1 MKFKNPWTPED
12 LKLKSPPDLKTILQ
26 NAERIGA
33 EQLCDMC
40 RAELAARRPVRSA
53 AIGPRAALSSKNRN
67 QATDAAEQLFE
78 LYAKLTQTLDLS
90 AQTAE
95 RLSEGFRRFR
105 AHRQPTGAD
114 NVKSGGAQVSGKVA
128 FLRYL
133 SYRLKDEVYNI
144 SVFCLSASS
153 DESVRYQVLGPPRLL
168 DRSIPITE
176 LRSFVSTS
184 AKHELMPGG
193 EEYATF
199 EEAAAR
205 YTWMLEQVAP
215 RLN

>member
-1 MKFKNPWTPED
+1 
-12 LKLKSPPDLKTILQ
+12 
-26 NAERIGA
+26 
-33 EQLCDMC
+33 MC

-53 AIGPRAALSSKNRN
+53 ALGPRPALSSENKN
-67 QATDAAEQLFE
+67 QATDAAEQLFK
-78 LYAKLTQTLDLS
+78 LHAKLTQTLDLS

-144 SVFCLSASS
+144 SVFCLSASP

-199 EEAAAR
+199 DEAAER
-205 YTWMLEQVAP
+205 YAWMLERVAP

>member
-1 MKFKNPWTPED
+1 MKFKNPWTPD
-12 LKLKSPPDLKTILQ
+12 NLKEQGLESLGTILE
-26 NAERIGA
+26 NAERLGD
-33 EQLCDMC
+33 EDVGDMV
-40 RAELAARRPVRSA
+40 REEIATRRPARLTGTSPRATRGVETRRQEKEAAEL
-53 AIGPRAALSSKNRN
+53 
-67 QATDAAEQLFE
+67 LFK
-78 LYAKLTQTLDLS
+78 LHKTLAKTLDLS

-95 RLSEGFRRFR
+95 RLSADYRGFRS
-105 AHRQPTGAD
+105 HSQPTSAGT
-114 NVKSGGAQVSGKVA
+114 VKTGGAQVSGKVA

-133 SYRLKDEVYNI
+133 SYRQRGEVYNI
-144 SVFCLSASS
+144 SVLRLSAS
-153 DESVRYQVLGPPRLL
+153 DDQPMRYQVLGPPRLL

-199 EEAAAR
+199 DEAAAR
-205 YTWMLEQVAP
+205 YAWMLEQIAP

>member
-1 MKFKNPWTPED
+1 MKFKNPWTPE
-12 LKLKSPPDLKTILQ
+12 KLKEQALKSLGTILE
-26 NAERIGA
+26 NAERLGY
-33 EQLCDMC
+33 EDVGDMV
-40 RAELAARRPVRSA
+40 REEIASRRPARLTA
-53 AIGPRAALSSKNRN
+53 TGPRATRGAETRQQEKE
-67 QATDAAEQLFE
+67 AAELLF
-78 LYAKLTQTLDLS
+78 KLHTTLTKTLDLS

-95 RLSEGFRRFR
+95 RLSGDYRGFRS
-105 AHRQPTGAD
+105 HSQPTSVD
-114 NVKSGGAQVSGKVA
+114 KVKTGGAQVSGKVA

-133 SYRLKDEVYNI
+133 SYRQRGEVYNI
-144 SVFCLSASS
+144 SVLRLSASP

-199 EEAAAR
+199 DEAAER
-205 YTWMLEQVAP
+205 YAWMLERVAP

>member
-1 MKFKNPWTPED
+1 MKFENTWKPED
-12 LKLKSPPDLKTILQ
+12 LKLKSPPELKIILQ
-26 NAERIGA
+26 NAERLGA

-53 AIGPRAALSSKNRN
+53 ALGPRAALSSKNKN

-78 LYAKLTQTLDLS
+78 LYATLTQTLDLS

-114 NVKSGGAQVSGKVA
+114 NVKSGGAKKRGAVA

-133 SYRLKDEVYNI
+133 SYRLRDEVYNI
-144 SVFCLSASS
+144 SVLRLSTSPN
-153 DESVRYQVLGPPRLL
+153 EPVRYQVLGPPRLL

-184 AKHELMPGG
+184 DKHELMPGG

-199 EEAAAR
+199 DEAAAR
-205 YTWMLEQVAP
+205 YAWMLEQVAP
-215 RLN
+215 RLK